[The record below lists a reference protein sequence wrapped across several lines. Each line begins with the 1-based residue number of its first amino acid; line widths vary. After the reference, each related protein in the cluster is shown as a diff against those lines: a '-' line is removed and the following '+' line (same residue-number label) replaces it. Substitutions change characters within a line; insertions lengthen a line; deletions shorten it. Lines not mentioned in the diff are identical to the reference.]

1 MDIAAVSAAQAQQ
14 AAAAQQSQSKSGV
27 AASALAGNMD
37 MFLTLLTTQLKNQ
50 DPTNPMKSEDFTQQ
64 LVQMSSVE
72 QAIQTNSNLETLIS
86 ASAFQASATAINLI
100 GKEVE
105 GVGGGA
111 ALKDGAANWNIT
123 LNSDAPTTTVNVLDK
138 NGATVFTK
146 TISGEQGSQAFTWDG
161 KNQDGVQQDDGTY
174 FLQVTANDAN
184 GAAVGGSVTTK
195 GIVTAVDLSSA
206 DPLLTVNGAQINY
219 SKVLAVGNAPT
230 TGS

>member
-1 MDIAAVSAAQAQQ
+1 MDIAAISAAQAQ
-14 AAAAQQSQSKSGV
+14 AAPQNTSKAGTAAT
-27 AASALAGNMD
+27 ALAGNFD
-37 MFLTLLTTQLKNQ
+37 MFLSLLTTQLKNQ
-50 DPTNPMKSEDFTQQ
+50 NPLDPMKSETFTQQ

-111 ALKDGAANWNIT
+111 TLKDGQAKWTIN

-138 NGATVFTK
+138 NGATVFSQQM
-146 TISGEQGSQAFTWDG
+146 SGSKGTQAFTWDG
-161 KNQDGVQQDDGTY
+161 KDKNGLQQEDDTY

-184 GAAVGGSVTTK
+184 GAPVGGSVTTK
-195 GIVTAVDLSSA
+195 GTVTAVDLSSS
-206 DPLLTVNGAQINY
+206 DPLLTVNGAQIKY
-219 SKVLAVGNAPT
+219 SQVLAVGNAPA

>member
-1 MDIAAVSAAQAQQ
+1 MDIAAISAAQAQ
-14 AAAAQQSQSKSGV
+14 AAASQTASKSST
-27 AASALAGNMD
+27 AATALAGNFD

-50 DPTNPMKSEDFTQQ
+50 NPLDPMKSETFTQQ

-72 QAIQTNSNLETLIS
+72 QAIQTNTNLETLIS

-105 GVGGGA
+105 GIGGGA
-111 ALKDGAANWNIT
+111 VLADGEAKWTIT

-146 TISGEQGSQAFTWDG
+146 QISGTEGTQTFTWDG
-161 KNQDGVQQDDGTY
+161 KDKSGVQQDDGTY
-174 FLQVTANDAN
+174 FLQVTANDAD
-184 GAAVGGSVTTK
+184 GAAVGGSVTTR
-195 GIVTAVDLSSA
+195 GIVTAVDLSSS

-219 SKVLAVGNAPT
+219 SKVLAVGLPASST
-230 TGS
+230 

>member
-1 MDIAAVSAAQAQQ
+1 MDIAAISAAQAQ
-14 AAAAQQSQSKSGV
+14 AAASTNGASKSGV
-27 AASALAGNMD
+27 AANALAGNFN

-50 DPTNPMKSEDFTQQ
+50 NPLDPMKSETFTQQ

-111 ALKDGAANWNIT
+111 VLKDGAAKWTIT
-123 LNSDAPTTTVNVLDK
+123 LNKNAPSTTVSVLDK

-146 TISGEQGSQAFTWDG
+146 QLDGKSGTQTFNWDG
-161 KNQDGVQQDDGTY
+161 KDKSGVAQDDGTY
-174 FLQVTANDAN
+174 FLQVVANDAS
-184 GAAVGGSVTTK
+184 GAPVGGNVTTK
-195 GIVTAVDLSSA
+195 GIVTAVDLSSS

-219 SKVLAVGNAPT
+219 SKVLAVGTPS

>member
-1 MDIAAVSAAQAQQ
+1 MDISAISAAQAQ
-14 AAAAQQSQSKSGV
+14 AAAQQTQSKSST
-27 AASALAGNMD
+27 AASALAGNFD

-111 ALKDGAANWNIT
+111 ALKDGEANWNIT
-123 LNSDAPTTTVNVLDK
+123 LNSDAPTTTVAVLDK
-138 NGATVFTK
+138 NGATVFTQQIDGK
-146 TISGEQGSQAFTWDG
+146 AGSQAFTWDG
-161 KNQDGVQQDDGTY
+161 NNEDGVPQDDGTY
-174 FLQVTANDAN
+174 FLQVTANDASGN
-184 GAAVGGSVTTK
+184 PVGGAVTTK
-195 GIVTAVDLSSA
+195 GIVTAVDLSSS

-219 SKVLAVGNAPT
+219 SNVLAVGNPST
-230 TGS
+230 DS